1 MRWIAIHAGAGYL
14 SRMKPMLLFLCVLYG
29 TCASAQ
35 YFPSA
40 TEWQQRDAAA
50 AGFTEAGLD
59 SVFRFAL
66 AHEYSGAR
74 DLRLAILEGF
84 SREPGHTLRG
94 PTRERGE
101 PAGMIVKDGYLVTSW
116 GDTERVDMTFSVTK
130 SYLSTMAGLAVD
142 DGLIRSVEDLAAAYV
157 SDGTF
162 SGMHNGEITWEH
174 LLQQTS
180 DWSGTLFGLED
191 WTDRPDPDGTY
202 DSWKNRELHV
212 PGTHFKYNDVRVNVL
227 AYSLLQVWRDPLPR
241 VLKRRIMDPI
251 GASTTWRWHGYD
263 DSWVELDGLR
273 MQSVSGGGHHGGG
286 LFIST
291 EDHARFGLLFARHGN
306 WNGEQLISRE
316 WTEAVRTHAAA
327 NASYGYMWWLNAGD
341 RTWEGVPD
349 HVYYAAGFGG
359 NFIVIDDE
367 RDLVVVVR
375 WLEPSEIG
383 TFMRKVYEA
392 LEE

>member
-1 MRWIAIHAGAGYL
+1 MRLI
-14 SRMKPMLLFLCVLYG
+14 LLILFVVCII
-29 TCASAQ
+29 TCAPAQ
-35 YFPSA
+35 YFPST
-40 TEWQQRDAAA
+40 TEWETHTAEE

-59 SVFRFAL
+59 SVVQFAL
-66 AHEYSGAR
+66 RNEYSGQR

-84 SREPGHTLRG
+84 RREPGHTLRG
-94 PTRERGE
+94 PTKERGE

-116 GDTERVDMTFSVTK
+116 GYTDRVDMTFSVTK
-130 SYLSTMAGLAVD
+130 SYLSTTAGLAID
-142 DGLIRSVEDLAAAYV
+142 DGLIRSVDDPVSEYV
-157 SDGTF
+157 WDGTF
-162 SGMHNGEITWEH
+162 AGQHNGQITWEH

-227 AYSLLQVWRDPLPR
+227 AYSLLQVWREPLPR

-263 DSWVELDGLR
+263 DSWVELDGLK

-286 LFIST
+286 LFINT
-291 EDHARFGLLFARHGN
+291 EDHARLGLLFARRGN
-306 WNGEQLISRE
+306 WNGEQLISER
-316 WTEAVRTHAAA
+316 WVDMIRTPAEA

-341 RTWEGVPD
+341 RAWEGVPD

-359 NFIVIDDE
+359 NFIVIDEE
-367 RDLVVVVR
+367 RDLVVVTR

-383 TFMRKVYEA
+383 AFMRRVYAAIEP
-392 LEE
+392 